1 MPDELPAAK
10 LTFAS
15 IAWSWLRWL
24 WVEQSLL
31 LALLL
36 LIAVLSVL
44 TWDRQATSGA
54 AAGQT
59 LARRV
64 TGQLK
69 AGGRVA
75 ILAGQTP
82 TEQAFL
88 QGLEKELAARQVTI
102 AARATGEPADA
113 LDALRAAT
121 AEGQSIDLIAASDVA
136 GSWSGVQKWAARQH
150 PQTVPI
156 LLPKPYYWP
165 NFLKSNNLLNISN
178 QIAVIAIIA
187 IGMTMVIVTGGVDL
201 SVGSQIALAAV
212 ICTLLLKQF
221 GAEQASVFMTILCSL
236 IAILACASLGLISGS
251 FVTLLRV
258 PSFIVTLAVMLLAD
272 GLAYNLSAGATI
284 NELPQSFTWL
294 GKGTT
299 LGRLPNSAVLMA
311 ILYLIAH
318 AVMTRTVFGR
328 HLYAVGGN
336 LKAAWLCGVP
346 VKRVT
351 IAAFITCGAL
361 AGLGGVL
368 MASQLG
374 AGSPNFGSKHE
385 LLVIAAVVVGG
396 TSLAGGR
403 GTMWGTFVG
412 ALILAVI
419 ANGMNLIG
427 LESKRQQIVLG
438 LVILTAVVLD
448 MSKRPRS
455 E

>member
-1 MPDELPAAK
+1 MSLGN
-10 LTFAS
+10 T
-15 IAWSWLRWL
+15 LRWL
-24 WVEQSLL
+24 WREQAML
-31 LALLL
+31 LALLVL
-36 LIAVLSVL
+36 VFALSVL
-44 TWDRQATSGA
+44 TWDRQAVSGGSAGQMLGKRAATEVARGGRIAIIAQRTATDDSFVRA
-54 AAGQT
+54 AAKEAEG
-59 LARRV
+59 
-64 TGQLK
+64 
-69 AGGRVA
+69 AGLVVA
-75 ILAGQTP
+75 A
-82 TEQAFL
+82 QAL
-88 QGLEKELAARQVTI
+88 
-102 AARATGEPADA
+102 GEPADA
-113 LDALRAAT
+113 LDALRSAT
-121 AEGQSIDLIAASDVA
+121 AEDKPLELIIASEVA
-136 GSWSGVQKWAARQH
+136 GTWSGVVKFAERSKPKPVNILT
-150 PQTVPI
+150 PQ
-156 LLPKPYYWP
+156 PYYWP
-165 NFLKSNNLLNISN
+165 NFLKSANLLNISN

-187 IGMTMVIVTGGVDL
+187 IGMTMVIITGGVDL

-212 ICTLLLKQF
+212 ICTVLLRQF
-221 GAEQASVFMTILCSL
+221 GGESASLVVVLGASL
-236 IAILACASLGLISGS
+236 AAIAACALLGLISGS

-284 NELPQSFTWL
+284 NEVPPSFMWL

-299 LGRLPNSAVLMA
+299 IGRLPNSAVLMA
-311 ILYLIAH
+311 ALYIVAH
-318 AVMTRTVFGR
+318 LVMTRTVFGR

-336 LKAAWLCGVP
+336 FKAAWLCGVP

-351 IAAFITCGAL
+351 VAAFVICGAL

-374 AGSPNFGSKHE
+374 AGSPNYGSKHE

-419 ANGMNLIG
+419 ANGMNLLG

-438 LVILTAVVLD
+438 LVILSAVVLD
-448 MSKRPRS
+448 TSKRPK

>member
-1 MPDELPAAK
+1 MAEHLPVK
-10 LTFAS
+10 STFGVSLAS
-15 IAWSWLRWL
+15 GLRWL
-24 WVEQSLL
+24 WRDQAML
-31 LALLL
+31 LAL
-36 LIAVLSVL
+36 AVLVIALSIL
-44 TWDRQATSGA
+44 TYDRQSVSGA
-54 AAGQT
+54 SAGQR
-59 LARRV
+59 LGNQAVARV
-64 TGQLK
+64 TR
-69 AGGRVA
+69 GGSVA
-75 ILAGQTP
+75 IV
-82 TEQAFL
+82 
-88 QGLEKELAARQVTI
+88 ARQTAGDTAFVDAVVREVEAAKLTI
-102 AARATGEPADA
+102 AARAQGEPADA

-121 AEGQSIDLIAASDVA
+121 EPIDLIIATEIA
-136 GSWSGVQKWAARQH
+136 GTWPAVTKWAQRNK
-150 PQTVPI
+150 PTPVPI
-156 LLPKPYYWP
+156 LTPQPYYWP
-165 NFLKSNNLLNISN
+165 NFLKSANLLNISN

-212 ICTLLLKQF
+212 ICTLLLRRF
-221 GAEQASVFMTILCSL
+221 GAESASLLVVLGSGF
-236 IAILACASLGLISGS
+236 AAVAACAVLGLISGS

-284 NELPQSFTWL
+284 NELPTSFMWL
-294 GKGTT
+294 GKGTA
-299 LGRLPNSAVLMA
+299 LGRIPNSAVLMA
-311 ILYLIAH
+311 ALYVVAH
-318 AVMTRTVFGR
+318 LVMTRTVFGR

-346 VKRVT
+346 VKGVT
-351 IAAFITCGAL
+351 IAAFVMCGAL

-374 AGSPNFGSKHE
+374 AGSPNYGSKHE

-419 ANGMNLIG
+419 ANGMNLLG

-438 LVILTAVVLD
+438 LVILSAVVLD
-448 MSKRPRS
+448 TAKRPKG

>member
-1 MPDELPAAK
+1 MRP
-10 LTFAS
+10 F
-15 IAWSWLRWL
+15 LRWL
-24 WVEQSLL
+24 WRDQAML
-31 LALLL
+31 LALAALV
-36 LIAVLSVL
+36 IALSIL
-44 TWDRQATSGA
+44 TWDRQSVSGA
-54 AAGQT
+54 SAGQR
-59 LARRV
+59 LGKQAVARVKR
-64 TGQLK
+64 
-69 AGGRVA
+69 GGAVA
-75 ILAGQTP
+75 IVTRNTGADK
-82 TEQAFL
+82 AFA
-88 QGLEKELAARQVTI
+88 EAVVREINKAEINI
-102 AARATGEPADA
+102 AAQSQGDPADA
-113 LDALRAAT
+113 LDALRAAK
-121 AEGQSIDLIAASDVA
+121 EPIELVIATEI
-136 GSWSGVQKWAARQH
+136 SGNWPAVQKWSERSKPA
-150 PQTVPI
+150 PVPI
-156 LLPKPYYWP
+156 LTPQPYYFP
-165 NFLKSNNLLNISN
+165 NFLKSANLLNISN

-201 SVGSQIALAAV
+201 SVGSQIALSAV
-212 ICTLLLKQF
+212 ICTLLLRRL
-221 GAEQASVFMTILCSL
+221 GGESASLVMVLASGLTA
-236 IAILACASLGLISGS
+236 IAACALLGLISGS

-284 NELPQSFTWL
+284 NELPTSFMWL

-299 LGRLPNSAVLMA
+299 LGRIPNSAMLMGL
-311 ILYLIAH
+311 LYLLAH
-318 AVMTRTVFGR
+318 FVMTRTIFGR

-346 VKRVT
+346 VQRVT
-351 IAAFITCGAL
+351 VAAFVICGAL

-374 AGSPNFGSKHE
+374 AGSPNYGSKHE

-419 ANGMNLIG
+419 ANGMNLLG

-438 LVILTAVVLD
+438 LVILAAVVLD
-448 MSKRPRS
+448 TSKRPK